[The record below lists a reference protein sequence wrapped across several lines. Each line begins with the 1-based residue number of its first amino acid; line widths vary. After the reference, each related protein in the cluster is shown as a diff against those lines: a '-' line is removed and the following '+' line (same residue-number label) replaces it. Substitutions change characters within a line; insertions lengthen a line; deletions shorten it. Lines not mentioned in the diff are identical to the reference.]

1 MYLPFGSPR
10 EAQGRGI
17 PPKTSEENTRCG
29 TQYRWRSRDKCRDNM
44 KYQTHKRQVSSM
56 NLRQGGREKTPR
68 RNETMIRLIQ
78 IIQCNKSGHWFFTL
92 AKQKSPVRIPSFLYY
107 SVFLLPVF
115 SLPTLTETI
124 PCATIWAPKGKN
136 IRFLVSCIPWR

>member
-1 MYLPFGSPR
+1 
-10 EAQGRGI
+10 
-17 PPKTSEENTRCG
+17 
-29 TQYRWRSRDKCRDNM
+29 
-44 KYQTHKRQVSSM
+44 M

-68 RNETMIRLIQ
+68 RNETMIRLMQ
-78 IIQCNKSGHWFFTL
+78 IIQCNKSEHWFFTL

-124 PCATIWAPKGKN
+124 PCATIWAPEREN
-136 IRFLVSCIPWR
+136 NEIWLVRFYSHNRTNDESLVSRQAYAPQTLSKVNPRKAMMPQMLEIKSFFRSSLLILIVE